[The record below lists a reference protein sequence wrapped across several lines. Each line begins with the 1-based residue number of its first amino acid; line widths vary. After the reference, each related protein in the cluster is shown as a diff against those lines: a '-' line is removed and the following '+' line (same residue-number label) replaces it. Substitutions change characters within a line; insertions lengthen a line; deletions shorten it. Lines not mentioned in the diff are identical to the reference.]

1 MSRSLAT
8 ATIVGT
14 LGKDP
19 ETRSTSSGKKIVSFS
34 LATEDGFG
42 DKATTSWWNISAWGD
57 QAEFAEKYLK
67 KGKTVAVSGK
77 LSQRSW
83 EDKTGAKRTVTEIN
97 AKDISFFDVG
107 ERAGG
112 SGSRSATPQTR
123 EQAAPVARAA
133 PADDIFGDE
142 PF

>member
-1 MSRSLAT
+1 MSKSYAS
-8 ATIVGT
+8 ATIIGT

-42 DKATTSWWNISAWGD
+42 DKQTTSWWNISAWGD

-83 EDKTGAKRTVTEIN
+83 DDKQTGAKRTVTELN

-107 ERAGG
+107 ER
-112 SGSRSATPQTR
+112 SGSSRGSAPATR
-123 EQAAPVARAA
+123 EAAAPVARAAA